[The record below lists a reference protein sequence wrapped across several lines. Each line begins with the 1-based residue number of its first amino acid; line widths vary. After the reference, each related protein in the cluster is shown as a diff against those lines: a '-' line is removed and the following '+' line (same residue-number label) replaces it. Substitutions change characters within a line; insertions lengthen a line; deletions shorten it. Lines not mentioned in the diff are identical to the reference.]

1 MRSMSSLPS
10 LLRLPLA
17 GLPLALAFLSFGL
30 QDDEG
35 KKAPPTDGPQLER
48 DVFGRLRPQA
58 KGEDSALEGA
68 WQLLDMEVE
77 GYPDL
82 GRQTLGFMLIQDG
95 HLSLQ
100 LEAYWEEDDFGDAP
114 EDGYQAF
121 VAEFIRTGNTLACS
135 TLMGAY
141 IDEEEGDVAFED
153 PGGKRNFEISVN
165 GAFLDLNWGEGQVL
179 TFARRVS
186 PNQKRLSIY
195 GKEIPGTP
203 DGDPDIFGRDAKKG
217 DKEGDDDGKP

>member
-1 MRSMSSLPS
+1 MLPTSPLPS
-10 LLRLPLA
+10 FLRLPLA

-35 KKAPPTDGPQLER
+35 KKAPPTDGPPLER
-48 DVFGRLRPQA
+48 DVFGRLIPQVE
-58 KGEDSALEGA
+58 GEDSALEGV

-77 GYPDL
+77 DYPVL

-100 LEAYWEEDDFGDAP
+100 LEAYWEEDDYGDAP

-141 IDEEEGDVAFED
+141 MDEEEEEVAFEA
-153 PGGKRNFEISVN
+153 PGGKRNFEIAVN
-165 GAFLDLNWGEGQVL
+165 GAFLEFTWGKGQVL
-179 TFARRVS
+179 TFARRIS

-203 DGDPDIFGRDAKKG
+203 NADPDIFGRDAKQRDKKG
-217 DKEGDDDGKP
+217 EDDGKL